1 MGKTALASNIALIL
15 LKNLEI
21 RSNNND
27 ENQLKENTD
36 DDTFGAVA
44 FFSLEMSAEQ
54 LSTRIIS
61 DQAGVSSSDVRQGK
75 IDEREI
81 SNYMKV
87 AEDLKECSS
96 LY

>member
-1 MGKTALASNIALIL
+1 MTP
-15 LKNLEI
+15 
-21 RSNNND
+21 
-27 ENQLKENTD
+27 LKENLEENK
-36 DDTFGAVA
+36 FGAVA

-87 AEDLKECSS
+87 AEDLKNVP
-96 LY
+96 LYIDQTGAIPTEPLPIS